1 MEHFFRAVK
10 EATPSVT
17 AEMEREYE
25 KLARK
30 VKQDAM
36 RIGFGRGE

>member
-1 MEHFFRAVK
+1 VRCCRSGTAVK

-25 KLARK
+25 KLAR
-30 VKQDAM
+30 
-36 RIGFGRGE
+36 